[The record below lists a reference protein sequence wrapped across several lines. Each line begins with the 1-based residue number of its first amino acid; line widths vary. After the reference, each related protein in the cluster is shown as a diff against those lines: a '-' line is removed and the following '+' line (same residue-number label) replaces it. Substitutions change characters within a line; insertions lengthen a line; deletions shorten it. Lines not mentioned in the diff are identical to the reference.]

1 MSNPNGMKYATEAR
15 RGRRQIGADGSGQR
29 HIIIWVDALLTELS
43 IPRWAVLKFYRFP
56 TEATNVIGFYEFSA
70 PHEYSVFLVIT
81 SLFRF
86 FGFSVFQ
93 STDVR

>member
-1 MSNPNGMKYATEAR
+1 MSNPNGKKYATEAR
-15 RGRRQIGADGSGQR
+15 RGRRQIGAGGSDRR
-29 HIIIWVDALLTELS
+29 HIMFWVESLLTELS
-43 IPRWAVLKFYRFP
+43 IPKGALLKFCRFP
-56 TEATNVIGFYEFSA
+56 TKATNVIGFFEFSA
-70 PHEYSVFLVIT
+70 SREYSVFLVIM